1 MPNGRHLRGP
11 APQRRPHADSTALV
25 IEPAA
30 QLLAVLS
37 EFLRSLDLVV
47 IPAADA
53 DTARVLLERLR
64 VDILVARLDET
75 DTVES
80 EFIAEARQWQPE
92 LAVVLIRTAA
102 VPEGSEGSECA
113 GADAVLHRPLDLDH
127 LRAAVL
133 GAIKNRRA
141 RGR

>member
-80 EFIAEARQWQPE
+80 DFIAEARQWQPE
-92 LAVVLIRTAA
+92 LAVVLIRTAPA
-102 VPEGSEGSECA
+102 PEGTECV